1 MLWTRTAVT
10 AVQLDITS
18 WQLLQEI
25 LEDLEDIAELEQA
38 QQEQES
44 TTPWET
50 VVAARSL

>member
-1 MLWTRTAVT
+1 MLWTRT